1 MRKIGL
7 KKMDDAEIIREPKRA
22 VNGEWE
28 YFITPSF
35 LKIIKRLIFLAEKY
49 LENKKRGAKK

>member
-1 MRKIGL
+1 
-7 KKMDDAEIIREPKRA
+7 MDDAYIIREAKRA

-49 LENKKRGAKK
+49 LETKKTRSKE

>member
-1 MRKIGL
+1 V
-7 KKMDDAEIIREPKRA
+7 KMNDTDIIREAKRA

-35 LKIIKRLIFLAEKY
+35 LKIIRRLIFLAEKY
-49 LENKKRGAKK
+49 LEIKKRGEKK